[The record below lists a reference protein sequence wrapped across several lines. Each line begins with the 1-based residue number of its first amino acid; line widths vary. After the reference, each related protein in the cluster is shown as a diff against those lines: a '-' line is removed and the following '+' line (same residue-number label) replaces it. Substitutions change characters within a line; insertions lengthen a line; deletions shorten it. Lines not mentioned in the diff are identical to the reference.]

1 VLYLKESEK
10 EVKKMKINE
19 IHLNRKFNLGNFEN
33 VDIGISISL
42 TAEEQKDSNWE
53 NLVKEISLKLNSK
66 IKEILEEVTKK

>member
-1 VLYLKESEK
+1 
-10 EVKKMKINE
+10 MKINE

-33 VDIGISISL
+33 IDIGISISL

-66 IKEILEEVTKK
+66 IKEILEEVIKK

>member
-1 VLYLKESEK
+1 
-10 EVKKMKINE
+10 MKINE